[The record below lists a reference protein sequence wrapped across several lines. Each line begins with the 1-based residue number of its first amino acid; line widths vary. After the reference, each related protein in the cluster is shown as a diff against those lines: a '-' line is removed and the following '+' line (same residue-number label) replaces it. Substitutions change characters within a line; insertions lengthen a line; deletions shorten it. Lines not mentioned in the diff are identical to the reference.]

1 MAPDRMAANE
11 GTSGHPA
18 AALRERLW
26 LLLGGGLRVANKLG
40 QAGLDIIYPLN
51 CMACR
56 RAIQGAH
63 GLCPACWGAIP
74 FIEPPVCERLGTPFA
89 QDLGP
94 GLISPEAI
102 ANPPVYDRARAVAH
116 FDDGPARTLI
126 HRLKYGDRP
135 DFAQV
140 LGAWMARAGRELLA
154 EKPLIVPVPLHRR
167 RLWQRRFNQAALLA
181 QTVGRIAGAPVDLD
195 ALIRVKATKSQVGM
209 SRTERADNIQG
220 AFKVTPAGAARL
232 HGRRV
237 LLVDDVLTTG
247 STVNASARALRRGG
261 ASAVDVLVFAR
272 VVTGR

>member
-1 MAPDRMAANE
+1 MASDRMADT
-11 GTSGHPA
+11 GRTPGH
-18 AALRERLW
+18 RQIVMGERL
-26 LLLGGGLRVANKLG
+26 LALLGGGLRFAHKLG
-40 QAGLDIIYPLN
+40 QAGLDVIYPPS

-63 GLCPACWGAIP
+63 GVCSACWSAIA

-94 GLISPEAI
+94 GLLSPEAI
-102 ANPPVYDRARAVAH
+102 AHPPVYDRARAVAR
-116 FDDGPARTLI
+116 FDDGPARTLV

-140 LGAWMARAGRELLA
+140 LGGWMARAGRELLA
-154 EKPLIVPVPLHRR
+154 ESPLIVPVPLHPR
-167 RLWQRRFNQAALLA
+167 RLWHRRFNQAALLA

-209 SRTERADNIQG
+209 SRNERADNIQG

-232 HGRRV
+232 LGRRV
-237 LLVDDVLTTG
+237 LLIDDVLTTG
-247 STVNASARALRRGG
+247 STVNASARALRRRG

-272 VVTGR
+272 VVTGP